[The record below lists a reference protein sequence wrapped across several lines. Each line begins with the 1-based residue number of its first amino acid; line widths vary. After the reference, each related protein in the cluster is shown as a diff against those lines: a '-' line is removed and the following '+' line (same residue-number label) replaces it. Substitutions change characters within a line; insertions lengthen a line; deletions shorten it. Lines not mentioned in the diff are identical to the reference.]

1 MAMSDPNLTT
11 LGEMIK
17 AFYHEN
23 QRDNALDEQKILD
36 SWKDV
41 VGDFINA
48 HTLKKSIKN
57 GVFYVKVDADSLK
70 NELLF
75 AKSMLLR
82 KLNSKA
88 ESEILKDIV
97 II

>member
-1 MAMSDPNLTT
+1 MADPNLTT

-17 AFYHEN
+17 AFYHDN
-23 QRDNALDEQKILD
+23 HRDNALDEQVILD

-48 HTLKKSIKN
+48 HTWKKSIKN
-57 GVFYVKVDADSLK
+57 GIFYVKVDADSLK
-70 NELLF
+70 NELIY

-82 KLNSKA
+82 KLNSKV

-97 II
+97 IN

>member
-1 MAMSDPNLTT
+1 MADPNLTT
-11 LGEMIK
+11 LGDAIR
-17 AFYHEN
+17 AFYHDN
-23 QRDNALDEQKILD
+23 HRDSALDEQRILD

-41 VGDFINA
+41 VGDFIAA
-48 HTLKKSIKN
+48 HTLKKNIKN
-57 GVFYVKVDADSLK
+57 GILYVKVDADSLK
-70 NELLF
+70 SELLY

-97 II
+97 IN

>member
-1 MAMSDPNLTT
+1 MSDPNLTT
-11 LGEMIK
+11 LGEVIK
-17 AFYHEN
+17 AFYHDN
-23 QRDNALDEQKILD
+23 QRDDALDEQRILD

-48 HTLKKSIKN
+48 HTLKTSIKN

-70 NELLF
+70 NELLY
-75 AKSMLLR
+75 AKSMLL
-82 KLNSKA
+82 KSLNSKVD
-88 ESEILKDIV
+88 SEILKDIV

>member
-1 MAMSDPNLTT
+1 MSDPNLTT

-17 AFYHEN
+17 AFYHDN
-23 QRDNALDEQKILD
+23 QRDDALDEQRILD
-36 SWKDV
+36 SWKDI

-48 HTLKKSIKN
+48 HTLKTSINN
-57 GVFYVKVDADSLK
+57 GVFYVKVDADSLR
-70 NELLF
+70 NELLY

-82 KLNSKA
+82 KLNSKV
-88 ESEILKDIV
+88 ENEILKDIV

>member
-1 MAMSDPNLTT
+1 MADPNLTT
-11 LGEMIK
+11 VGEMIK

-23 QRDNALDEQKILD
+23 HRDSALDEQLILD

-41 VGDFINA
+41 VGDFIDA
-48 HTLKKSIKN
+48 HTLKKSIRN

-70 NELLF
+70 NELVY

-88 ESEILKDIV
+88 ECEILKDIV
-97 II
+97 IN

>member
-1 MAMSDPNLTT
+1 MADPNMTS
-11 LGEMIK
+11 LGDAIK

-23 QRDNALDEQKILD
+23 HRDNALDEQKILD

-41 VGDFINA
+41 VGDFINS
-48 HTLKKSIKN
+48 HTLHKYIQH

-70 NELLF
+70 NELLY
-75 AKSMLLR
+75 AKSMLI
-82 KLNSKA
+82 KSLNSRV
-88 ESEILKDIV
+88 ENEILKDIV

>member
-1 MAMSDPNLTT
+1 MADPNLTT

-17 AFYHEN
+17 AFYHDN
-23 QRDNALDEQKILD
+23 HRDNALDEQVILD

-41 VGDFINA
+41 VGDFIDA
-48 HTLKKSIKN
+48 HTLKKNIKN

-70 NELLF
+70 NELIY

-82 KLNSKA
+82 KLNSKV
-88 ESEILKDIV
+88 ENEILKDIV
-97 II
+97 IN

>member
-1 MAMSDPNLTT
+1 MSDPNLTT
-11 LGEMIK
+11 LADAIK
-17 AFYHEN
+17 AFYHDN
-23 QRDNALDEQKILD
+23 HRDNALDEQRIID
-36 SWKDV
+36 SWKEV

-48 HTLKKSIKN
+48 HTLKTSIKN

-70 NELLF
+70 NELLY
-75 AKSMLLR
+75 AKSMLLK

-88 ESEILKDIV
+88 ENEILKDIV

>member
-1 MAMSDPNLTT
+1 MADPNLTT

-17 AFYHEN
+17 AFYHDN
-23 QRDNALDEQKILD
+23 HRDSALDEQRILD

-41 VGDFINA
+41 VGDFIDA

-57 GVFYVKVDADSLK
+57 GIFYVKVDADSLK
-70 NELLF
+70 NELIY

-82 KLNSKA
+82 KLNSKV

-97 II
+97 IN

>member
-1 MAMSDPNLTT
+1 MSDPNLTT

-23 QRDNALDEQKILD
+23 QRDSALDEQKILE

-48 HTLKKSIKN
+48 HTLKKSIKH

-82 KLNSKA
+82 KLNAKVD
-88 ESEILKDIV
+88 SEILKDIV

>member
-1 MAMSDPNLTT
+1 MSDPNLTT

-23 QRDNALDEQKILD
+23 QRDNALDEQRILD

-41 VGDFINA
+41 VGDFIAA
-48 HTLKKSIKN
+48 HTLKTGIKN
-57 GVFYVKVDADSLK
+57 GVLYVKVDADSLK
-70 NELLF
+70 NELLY
-75 AKSMLLR
+75 AKSMLL
-82 KLNSKA
+82 KSLNSKA
-88 ESEILKDIV
+88 DNEILKDIV

>member
-1 MAMSDPNLTT
+1 MSDPNLTT

-23 QRDNALDEQKILD
+23 QRDDALDEQRILD
-36 SWKDV
+36 AWKEV

-48 HTLKKSIKN
+48 HTLKKTIKS
-57 GVFYVKVDADSLK
+57 GVLYVKVDADSLK
-70 NELLF
+70 NELLY

-88 ESEILKDIV
+88 EKEILKDIV
-97 II
+97 LI